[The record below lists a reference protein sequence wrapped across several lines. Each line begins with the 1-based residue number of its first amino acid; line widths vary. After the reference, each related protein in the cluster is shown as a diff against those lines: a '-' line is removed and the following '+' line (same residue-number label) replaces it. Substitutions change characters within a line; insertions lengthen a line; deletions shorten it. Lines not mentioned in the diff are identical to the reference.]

1 MQIFQFFWNLD
12 MLRKGEYV
20 DLSIYPQYSFRDIL
34 FYEYSETLRND
45 QPVCLLYYCTM
56 DAPLDVKTV
65 DITGP
70 YNYMKTLDA
79 EPIDIENAISPEDLR
94 VLLLEASR
102 LYDGLDYSGTRS
114 KLVDMVPMG
123 STGAIHAL
131 CTGTDYDG
139 ELSMVFDG
147 NIFLRDLLFSQ
158 VRYFAKMYVKNAPEY
173 NADKEVTPTLEQ
185 FDDIFRKTF
194 AEYYENHGAQ
204 KRSNL
209 EITGRPNK
217 ALDDIMEQLLAG
229 A

>member
-1 MQIFQFFWNLD
+1 MQIFQFFASLN
-12 MLRKGEYV
+12 MLRKSEYL

-34 FYEYSETLRND
+34 YYEYSETLRD
-45 QPVCLLYYCTM
+45 GQSVCLLYYCTS

-70 YNYMKTLDA
+70 YNYMKALDA
-79 EPIDIENAISPEDLR
+79 EPIDTENAISPEDLR

-102 LYDGLDYSGTRS
+102 LYDGLDYSGDRF
-114 KLVDMVPMG
+114 KLVDMVPIG
-123 STGAIHAL
+123 STAAIHAL

-139 ELSMVFDG
+139 ELSIVFDG

-173 NADKEVTPTLEQ
+173 HADKETTSTLEQ
-185 FDDIFRKTF
+185 FDKVFRETF
-194 AEYYENHGAQ
+194 AEYYEKHGAQ

-209 EITGRPNK
+209 EMTGRPNK
-217 ALDDIMEQLLAG
+217 ALDDLMEQLLAG